1 MLPAAAMAVSRTA
14 TRMTLQS
21 VSSVVN
27 PHENNV
33 AACPGTTACDRW
45 VPLSVAGCYLR
56 APSVAGAE
64 MQLRGSIGGV
74 SGY

>member
-1 MLPAAAMAVSRTA
+1 
-14 TRMTLQS
+14 MTLQS

-33 AACPGTTACDRW
+33 AACAGTTACDRW
-45 VPLSVAGCYLR
+45 VPVSVAGCYLR
-56 APSVAGAE
+56 APSGAGAK
-64 MQLRGSIGGV
+64 MQLRGAIGGV